1 MIFDLDLTI
10 PEWDSDKPPCNDR
23 WGRRPSIRPILP
35 MAGYHVSCLCCGPAR
50 SLAGPPVAGSG
61 SDGVHV
67 ACSEILKRYEERSC
81 FCHQPRRDVGR
92 DELE

>member
-1 MIFDLDLTI
+1 MTDGEDG
-10 PEWDSDKPPCNDR
+10 PPFGQYCQ
-23 WGRRPSIRPILP
+23 WQGIMCP
-35 MAGYHVSCLCCGPAR
+35 VCCGPAR

-81 FCHQPRRDVGR
+81 FCNQPRRDVGR